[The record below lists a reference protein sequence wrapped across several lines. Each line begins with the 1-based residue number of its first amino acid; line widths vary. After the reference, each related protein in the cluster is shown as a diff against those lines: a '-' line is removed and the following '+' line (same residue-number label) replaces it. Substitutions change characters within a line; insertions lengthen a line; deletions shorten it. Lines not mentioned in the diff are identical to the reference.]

1 MKSAKR
7 RYDPVKKEKRGDI
20 SQGAPVLARFTAE
33 NFVVV
38 HIEDDF
44 APGAEDVVA
53 AAGAEASFQEKYP
66 ATCAAP
72 PGGRFAAKMEH
83 PFVKIEIPGS
93 YQGYIRGHALKA
105 LKRLRAAA
113 SAA

>member
-1 MKSAKR
+1 VLVSIGAEWGGWCRAFDARMKSAKR

-66 ATCAAP
+66 AS
-72 PGGRFAAKMEH
+72 FAAKMEH

-93 YQGYIRGHALKA
+93 WL
-105 LKRLRAAA
+105 
-113 SAA
+113 